1 METVKA
7 RTLDWL
13 TLTIAGLVM
22 LNLLP
27 FLAPVF
33 MEAGWTPLARGIYTA
48 YSALCHQMA
57 QRSFFLF
64 GPLGFQMYEIAQLP
78 VNLQGLTTVQEML
91 TLRAFVGDSSLGWKV
106 AWSDRMVYMYT
117 APLMVAIW
125 YAIRR
130 RRGPVQ
136 PLSLLAFGM
145 FLLPM
150 AVDGTTHW
158 LSDLPGLTAGF
169 RYDNAWLA
177 ALTGRILPDWFYAG
191 DGFGSFNSLMRLI
204 SGVTFGVGIGGL
216 LFPYLDQAFA
226 PRFPARQPGNP

>member
-78 VNLQGLTTVQEML
+78 VNLQGLTTVQGAILLHVFNHGTDHRAQALAMIDRLGGETVGQDLL
-91 TLRAFVGDSSLGWKV
+91 T
-106 AWSDRMVYMYT
+106 
-117 APLMVAIW
+117 
-125 YAIRR
+125 
-130 RRGPVQ
+130 
-136 PLSLLAFGM
+136 
-145 FLLPM
+145 
-150 AVDGTTHW
+150 
-158 LSDLPGLTAGF
+158 
-169 RYDNAWLA
+169 
-177 ALTGRILPDWFYAG
+177 
-191 DGFGSFNSLMRLI
+191 
-204 SGVTFGVGIGGL
+204 
-216 LFPYLDQAFA
+216 YLVEQ
-226 PRFPARQPGNP
+226 GK